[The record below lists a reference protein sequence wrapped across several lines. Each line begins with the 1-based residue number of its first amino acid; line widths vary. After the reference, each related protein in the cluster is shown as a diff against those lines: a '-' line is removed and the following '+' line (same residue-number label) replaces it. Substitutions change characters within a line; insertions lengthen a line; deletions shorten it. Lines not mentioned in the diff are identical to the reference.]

1 MTKDYLKIN
10 LMYME
15 QIIGLRELREN
26 VEKYVDEVKKG
37 KSIIVVKRSKPLFK
51 MTPVEEEWE
60 EVIDFTKI
68 RKGGVRIKEILAR
81 L

>member
-1 MTKDYLKIN
+1 
-10 LMYME
+10 MYME

-37 KSIIVVKRSKPLFK
+37 KSLIVVKRSKPLFK

>member
-1 MTKDYLKIN
+1 
-10 LMYME
+10 ME
-15 QIIGLRELREN
+15 QIIGLKELRQD
-26 VEKYVDEVKKG
+26 VEKYADEVKKG
-37 KSIIVVKRSKPLFK
+37 KSLIVVKRSKPLFK

-68 RKGGVRIKEILAR
+68 RKGGVEIEEVLSR

>member
-1 MTKDYLKIN
+1 
-10 LMYME
+10 MYME
-15 QIIGLRELREN
+15 KIIGLRELREN

-37 KSIIVVKRSKPLFK
+37 KSLIVVKRSKPLFK

>member
-37 KSIIVVKRSKPLFK
+37 KSLIVVKRSKPLFK

>member
-15 QIIGLRELREN
+15 KIIGLRELREN

-37 KSIIVVKRSKPLFK
+37 KSLIVVKRSKPLFK

>member
-1 MTKDYLKIN
+1 
-10 LMYME
+10 ME

-37 KSIIVVKRSKPLFK
+37 KSLIVVKRSKPLFK